1 MLEEKRPLKWT
12 KSPPEV
18 IARFEVAS
26 PDDPRVVRRPMFGYP
41 ALYLGGNMFAST
53 FEDTVVVRLSED
65 DRRRAME
72 AKALPFE
79 PMPGRVMKGYVAL
92 RPDVVANPEDLA
104 QWLIRARDYAATLPA
119 KEPKKKRR
127 SK

>member
-1 MLEEKRPLKWT
+1 MKWT

-18 IARFEVAS
+18 IARFEAAS
-26 PDDPRVVRRPMFGYP
+26 PDDPLVVRRPMFGYP
-41 ALYLGGNMFAST
+41 ALYLGGYMFAST
-53 FEDTVVVRLSED
+53 VEDTVVVRLSED
-65 DRRRAME
+65 DRSRAME

-92 RPDVVANPEDLA
+92 PPDVVANPEDLA